1 MWASRIALRRQ
12 GDLVDKQVGPPVH
25 VHLGSVAGVA
35 VQNHV
40 ESLVIEG
47 GRFIF

>member
-1 MWASRIALRRQ
+1 MKVIKKR
-12 GDLVDKQVGPPVH
+12 GVH